1 MSVVNLPVLDQ
12 LVQKLSYLESPLWVG
27 HGTCLA
33 GIVELYNVGLK
44 VRRIKRA
51 SRIWNRVLGP
61 MCRLWWMSE
70 MIKGTCFGA

>member
-33 GIVELYNVGLK
+33 GIVELYNVGLRLVGSK
-44 VRRIKRA
+44 GALGFGIGSWDQRA
-51 SRIWNRVLGP
+51 DSGGCQR
-61 MCRLWWMSE
+61 
-70 MIKGTCFGA
+70 